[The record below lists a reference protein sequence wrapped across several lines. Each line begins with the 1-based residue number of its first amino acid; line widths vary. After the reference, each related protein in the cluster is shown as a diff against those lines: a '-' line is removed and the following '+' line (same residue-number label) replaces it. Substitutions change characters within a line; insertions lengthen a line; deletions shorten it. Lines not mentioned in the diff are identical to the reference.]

1 MPTFEYKVKIQAD
14 NDAEARKILKALFDI
29 KKSVEK
35 DDLILFSQKV
45 KEKPGLVKK
54 AKKFL

>member
-1 MPTFEYKVKIQAD
+1 MPTFEYKVKIQANNSD
-14 NDAEARKILKALFDI
+14 EAKKILAALFDI
-29 KKSVEK
+29 KKSVETE
-35 DDLILFSQKV
+35 DLIFFAQKV

>member
-1 MPTFEYKVKIQAD
+1 MPTFEFKVKIQANNSD
-14 NDAEARKILKALFDI
+14 EAKHILNALFDI
-29 KKSVEK
+29 KKSVETK
-35 DDLILFSQKV
+35 DLILFANKV

>member
-1 MPTFEYKVKIQAD
+1 MPTFEYKVKIQATNSD
-14 NDAEARKILKALFDI
+14 EAKQILGALFDI
-29 KKSVEK
+29 KKSVET
-35 DDLILFSQKV
+35 DDLIFFAQKV

>member
-1 MPTFEYKVKIQAD
+1 MPTFEYKVKIQANN
-14 NDAEARKILKALFDI
+14 NDEAKQILAALFDI
-29 KKSVEK
+29 KKSVDS
-35 DDLILFSQKV
+35 DDLIFFAQKV

>member
-1 MPTFEYKVKIQAD
+1 MPTFEYKVKIQA
-14 NDAEARKILKALFDI
+14 NDSNEAKQILSALFDI
-29 KKSVEK
+29 KKSVET
-35 DDLILFSQKV
+35 DDLIFFAQKV

>member
-1 MPTFEYKVKIQAD
+1 MPTFEYKVKIQATNSD
-14 NDAEARKILKALFDI
+14 EAKQILAALFDI
-29 KKSVEK
+29 KKSVET
-35 DDLILFSQKV
+35 DDLIFFAQKV

>member
-1 MPTFEYKVKIQAD
+1 MPTFEYKVKIQATNSD
-14 NDAEARKILKALFDI
+14 EAKQILSALFDI
-29 KKSVEK
+29 KKSVET
-35 DDLILFSQKV
+35 DDLIFFAQKV